1 MMISIKLCLLYT
13 ALVFIFDML
22 DKNRLYS
29 NLNFLIMIITVGSI
43 FVLSIIDIVDVT
55 FSVTF
60 LFLNKYIINNYFYK
74 RKKKQFKQK
83 SYINMPVPLIISG
96 DINYDSLKKIR
107 KNSFWLINNME
118 KNNLELENIYYAFY
132 MNDETYFIKRS

>member
-13 ALVFIFDML
+13 ALVLIFDML

-83 SYINMPVPLIISG
+83 SFINMPVPLIISG

>member
-1 MMISIKLCLLYT
+1 MISIKLCLLYT
-13 ALVFIFDML
+13 ALVLIFDML

-83 SYINMPVPLIISG
+83 SFINMPVPLIISG

>member
-1 MMISIKLCLLYT
+1 MISIKLCLLYT
-13 ALVFIFDML
+13 ALVIVFDML
-22 DKNRLYS
+22 DKNRFYS
-29 NLNFLIMIITVGSI
+29 NLNFLVMIITVGSVFI
-43 FVLSIIDIVDVT
+43 LNIIDIVDIT
-55 FSVTF
+55 LAVTF
-60 LFLNKYIINNYFYK
+60 LVLNKYIINNYFYK
-74 RKKKQFKQK
+74 RKKKEIKHK

>member
-13 ALVFIFDML
+13 ALVIVFDIL
-22 DKNRLYS
+22 DKNRFYS
-29 NLNFLIMIITVGSI
+29 NLNFLVMIITVGSV
-43 FVLSIIDIVDVT
+43 FVLNIIDIVDVT
-55 FSVTF
+55 LAVTF

-74 RKKKQFKQK
+74 RKKKEIKHT
-83 SYINMPVPLIISG
+83 SYINMPVPLIIFG

-118 KNNLELENIYYAFY
+118 KNNLELKNIYYAFY

>member
-13 ALVFIFDML
+13 ALVIVFDML
-22 DKNRLYS
+22 DKNRFYS
-29 NLNFLIMIITVGSI
+29 NLNFLVMIITVGSVFI
-43 FVLSIIDIVDVT
+43 LNIIDIVDIT
-55 FSVTF
+55 LAVTF

-74 RKKKQFKQK
+74 RKKKEIKNK

>member
-13 ALVFIFDML
+13 ALVIVFDML
-22 DKNRLYS
+22 DKNRFYS
-29 NLNFLIMIITVGSI
+29 NLNFLVMIITVGSVFI
-43 FVLSIIDIVDVT
+43 LNIIDIVDIT
-55 FSVTF
+55 LAVTF
-60 LFLNKYIINNYFYK
+60 LFINKYIINNYFYK
-74 RKKKQFKQK
+74 RKKKEIKNK

>member
-1 MMISIKLCLLYT
+1 MISIKLCLLYT
-13 ALVFIFDML
+13 ALVIVFDML
-22 DKNRLYS
+22 DKNRFYS
-29 NLNFLIMIITVGSI
+29 NLNFLVMIITVGSVFI
-43 FVLSIIDIVDVT
+43 LNIIDIVDIT
-55 FSVTF
+55 LAVTF
-60 LFLNKYIINNYFYK
+60 LFINKYIINNYFYK
-74 RKKKQFKQK
+74 RKKKEIKNK
-83 SYINMPVPLIISG
+83 SYISMPVPLIISG